1 MCHRVGA
8 PKDMPQKERDAIMQQ
23 LGSQSFTASV
33 SSGDPPAFLRIPTK
47 HRWCFI
53 PQKIFEPNFHFLT
66 KKHFWNRGFPC
77 VVFRSSGKCTFL
89 NELRMA
95 SVKAIEAL
103 CDHLASFFFGK
114 HQWPQFFCL
123 RISPFFFFGIPP
135 TLTFWLTEV
144 SQWEQSCIDLHR
156 FVGSWFGCAT
166 GWELEVGWSGWS
178 GWSGYSEWGP
188 SLWPRKCIFF
198 ANLMVSLIE
207 KLWEYH
213 NFWKFVATFVG
224 HFFAV
229 VFISGQESQH
239 LIWALSNASSL
250 YMDDPF
256 NQTPIFFFGG
266 ELCSFSRV
274 WPPKKGS
281 LWLAHF
287 GSHLEVSL
295 VICYDL
301 PNNREL
307 GPLLTCIL
315 GGSWTSQHLSQWVAR
330 RIDTSSTWANWNL

>member
-33 SSGDPPAFLRIPTK
+33 SSGDLPAFLRIPTK

-123 RISPFFFFGIPP
+123 RISPFFFGDPTDLDLLADRGFAVGAVVYWSPP
-135 TLTFWLTEV
+135 ICGVVVWMCNRLG
-144 SQWEQSCIDLHR
+144 
-156 FVGSWFGCAT
+156 VGSGM
-166 GWELEVGWSGWS
+166 
-178 GWSGYSEWGP
+178 
-188 SLWPRKCIFF
+188 K
-198 ANLMVSLIE
+198 
-207 KLWEYH
+207 
-213 NFWKFVATFVG
+213 
-224 HFFAV
+224 
-229 VFISGQESQH
+229 
-239 LIWALSNASSL
+239 
-250 YMDDPF
+250 
-256 NQTPIFFFGG
+256 
-266 ELCSFSRV
+266 
-274 WPPKKGS
+274 
-281 LWLAHF
+281 WLKW
-287 GSHLEVSL
+287 LKWL
-295 VICYDL
+295 
-301 PNNREL
+301 
-307 GPLLTCIL
+307 
-315 GGSWTSQHLSQWVAR
+315 
-330 RIDTSSTWANWNL
+330 